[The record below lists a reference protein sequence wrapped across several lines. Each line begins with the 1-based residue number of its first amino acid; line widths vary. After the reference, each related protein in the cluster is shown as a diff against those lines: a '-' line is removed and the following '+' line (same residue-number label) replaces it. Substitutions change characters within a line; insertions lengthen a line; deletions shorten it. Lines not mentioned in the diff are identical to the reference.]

1 MVKNENI
8 ELKEKHM
15 GSSFDDFL
23 KEEGIY
29 DEVVVA
35 ATKKALAFKLQKII
49 KEKRISKMA
58 LARKMHT
65 SRSSL
70 DRLLDPANT
79 SVTLQSIGRAASV
92 LGKRIVVDLI

>member
-15 GSSFDDFL
+15 GSSFNDFL
-23 KEEGIY
+23 KEEGLY

-35 ATKKALAFKLQKII
+35 ATKKALVFKLQKII
-49 KEKRISKMA
+49 KEKRISKMV